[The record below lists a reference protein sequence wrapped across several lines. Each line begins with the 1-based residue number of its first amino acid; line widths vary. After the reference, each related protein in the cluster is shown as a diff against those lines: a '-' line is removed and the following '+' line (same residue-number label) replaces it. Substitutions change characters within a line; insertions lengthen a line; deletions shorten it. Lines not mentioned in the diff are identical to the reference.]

1 MEGVQLVKTSPCTE
15 VEADAN
21 ISLYDSISP
30 KLRREFDA
38 RTRFL
43 GRYRI
48 NDVAV
53 PVHESATCRV
63 HFATAYP
70 KG

>member
-1 MEGVQLVKTSPCTE
+1 MQLVKKSPCTE
-15 VEADAN
+15 VEADSN
-21 ISLYDSISP
+21 ISLYDSVSP

-48 NDVAV
+48 NDMAV

-63 HFATAYP
+63 HFAISYAE
-70 KG
+70 G